1 MIFGTNFLLDLLTVF
16 NYFKQLFLF
25 DFSSF
30 NNYLLFFVG
39 FSFFFTVI
47 NALGVLITNNPVN
60 AVLHMVLCFVI
71 GSFFFF
77 CIRLDFFG
85 YIFLIVYVGAIA
97 VLFLFIVMMFDIKI
111 SKSTL
116 SLKKFLND
124 YFWKILIMLSTY
136 LTFIFFSFYN
146 FEYLIKLKA
155 TLSKTYPIFNATLGD
170 FLMKCNNCVYNLS
183 MNPLIN
189 NLESKINIYNAPI
202 LPLFRFEENN
212 LLHYLNLIKLY
223 NEYSILLI
231 LSGVILLVGMVGSI
245 VLAMSTINVNLD
257 LNLNYD
263 TDAVVRIKRQ
273 ELIQQFNRHSKIS
286 RVFFKKNKT
295 N

>member
-1 MIFGTNFLLDLLTVF
+1 MILGTNLLLDVLKIF
-16 NYFKQLFLF
+16 NYFKQISIFEF
-25 DFSSF
+25 ASF
-30 NNYLLFFVG
+30 NNYFLFFVG
-39 FSFFFTVI
+39 FSFLLTVI
-47 NALGVLITNNPVN
+47 NALSILITNNPVN

-111 SKSTL
+111 NKTTL
-116 SLKKFLND
+116 SFMKFLND
-124 YFWKILIMLSTY
+124 YFWKILIMVTTY
-136 LTFIFFSFYN
+136 FFFIFFIFFN
-146 FEYLIKLKA
+146 FENLIQLKS
-155 TLSKTYPIFNATLGD
+155 TLSKTYPLFNANLGE
-170 FLMKCNNCVYNLS
+170 FLMKCNKCFYNLS
-183 MNPLIN
+183 VNPLIN
-189 NLESKINIYNAPI
+189 NLESKINIYNAPLI
-202 LPLFRFEENN
+202 PLFRFEENN

-231 LSGVILLVGMVGSI
+231 LSGVILLVGMIGSI

-257 LNLNYD
+257 LNLNYN
-263 TDAVVRIKRQ
+263 TTTAVRIKRQ

-286 RVFFKKNKT
+286 KIFFKKK
-295 N
+295 

>member
-39 FSFFFTVI
+39 FSFFLTVI

-189 NLESKINIYNAPI
+189 NLESKINIYNAPV